1 MRTPGRPMRNPQA
14 EATTQRHRAL
24 VAFLLV
30 FALLAVLA
38 ARFAWLQVFSYEEFH
53 TRSEANRIKARP
65 IVPARGLIYD
75 RAGRI
80 LADNVPAYR
89 LDVVREDADD
99 LETMVVRLREVID
112 LSDEE
117 ARAFLAAS
125 RARRS
130 FQPVTVKLRL
140 SDIEVARFAVNRHR
154 FPGVEVVPYL
164 NRHYPHGDLFAHVV
178 GYVGRIDTADLKRV
192 DPARYSGA
200 THIGRTGIE
209 RQYESR
215 LHGQVGVEQVEVN
228 AEGRTLRVVGRDAA
242 HAGQD
247 LHLSIDAELQQ
258 AVVDAFEGQPGAA
271 VVLDPRNGE
280 VLALASLPS
289 YDPNPFVSGIG
300 QAAYAAL
307 LDSPSRPLFNRVLQG
322 GYEPG
327 STLKPFVGL
336 AGLEYGLR
344 TPRDTTLSTGA
355 FRLPGQEREY
365 RDWRR
370 GGHGAVNL
378 HEAMAQSVNTYF
390 FQLAV
395 DMGIERLGAYLG
407 QFGFGEAT
415 GIDLLG
421 EASGVLP
428 SPRWKRA
435 QRNLPW
441 YPGETVIAG
450 IGQGFWVVTPLQLAH
465 GVATLAARGMPQQP
479 HLLYATQDG
488 FGDAPVR
495 HVLSAPGEPLF
506 RNPANWEA
514 VRDGMIAVVNGP
526 TGTAR
531 TVGIGFPY
539 TIAGKTGTA
548 ERYSRTTEAWEHIS
562 QVAIERHQVLFEA
575 FTPAED
581 ARIAVIV
588 ALEAGRAGGRDAAP
602 IARTMLDAWLLAEGG
617 PTPAPAPVAGAA
629 P

>member
-1 MRTPGRPMRNPQA
+1 MRTPGRPMRNPLA
-14 EATTQRHRAL
+14 EAAVQRRRAL
-24 VAFLLV
+24 VAFLAV
-30 FALLAVLA
+30 FVLLAVLA
-38 ARFAWLQVFSYEEFH
+38 GRFAWLQVFSYEEFH

-89 LDVVREDADD
+89 LDVVREDAGD
-99 LETMVVRLREVID
+99 LDEMVARLREVID
-112 LSDEE
+112 LDEDD
-117 ARAFLAAS
+117 ARAFIAAA

-164 NRHYPHGDLFAHVV
+164 NRHYPHGELFAHVV
-178 GYVGRIDTADLKRV
+178 GYVGRIDTADLARV

-200 THIGRTGIE
+200 THIGKTGIE
-209 RQYESR
+209 RYYESR
-215 LHGQVGVEQVEVN
+215 LHGQVGIEQVEIN
-228 AEGRTLRVVGRDAA
+228 AEGRALRVVGREPA

-247 LHLSIDAELQQ
+247 LYLSIDAELQQ

-327 STLKPFVGL
+327 STLKPFVAL

-378 HEAMAQSVNTYF
+378 NEAMAQSVNTYF

-428 SPRWKRA
+428 SPQWKRA
-435 QRNLPW
+435 NRSLPW

-450 IGQGFWVVTPLQLAH
+450 IGQGFWVVTPLQLAQ
-465 GVATLAARGMPQQP
+465 ATQMLANGGIRYPP
-479 HLLYATQDG
+479 HLLRAAQAR
-488 FGDAPVR
+488 FDAPPVPEGWP
-495 HVLSAPGEPLF
+495 APGPSMVK
-506 RNPANWEA
+506 NPANLQA
-514 VRDGMIAVVNGP
+514 VTQAMVQVLHGP

-531 TVGIGFPY
+531 ATLAQFELDYTV
-539 TIAGKTGTA
+539 AGKTGTA
-548 ERYSRTTEAWEHIS
+548 QRVSRRGEQALDVNQLPVAQRHNALFIAFAPVEAPRVAVMVVVEHGGS
-562 QVAIERHQVLFEA
+562 GSAVA
-575 FTPAED
+575 TP
-581 ARIAVIV
+581 V
-588 ALEAGRAGGRDAAP
+588 ALR
-602 IARTMLDAWLLAEGG
+602 IVDAWLRRN
-617 PTPAPAPVAGAA
+617 PA
-629 P
+629 

>member
-1 MRTPGRPMRNPQA
+1 
-14 EATTQRHRAL
+14 
-24 VAFLLV
+24 
-30 FALLAVLA
+30 
-38 ARFAWLQVFSYEEFH
+38 
-53 TRSEANRIKARP
+53 
-65 IVPARGLIYD
+65 
-75 RAGRI
+75 
-80 LADNVPAYR
+80 
-89 LDVVREDADD
+89 
-99 LETMVVRLREVID
+99 
-112 LSDEE
+112 
-117 ARAFLAAS
+117 
-125 RARRS
+125 
-130 FQPVTVKLRL
+130 
-140 SDIEVARFAVNRHR
+140 
-154 FPGVEVVPYL
+154 
-164 NRHYPHGDLFAHVV
+164 
-178 GYVGRIDTADLKRV
+178 
-192 DPARYSGA
+192 
-200 THIGRTGIE
+200 
-209 RQYESR
+209 
-215 LHGQVGVEQVEVN
+215 LHGQVGIEQVEIN
-228 AEGRTLRVVGRDAA
+228 AEGRALRVVGREPA

-247 LHLSIDAELQQ
+247 LYLSIDAELQQ

-327 STLKPFVGL
+327 STLKPFVAL

-378 HEAMAQSVNTYF
+378 NEAMAQSVNTYF

-428 SPRWKRA
+428 SPQWKRA
-435 QRNLPW
+435 NRSLPW

-450 IGQGFWVVTPLQLAH
+450 IGQGFWVVTPLQLAQ
-465 GVATLAARGMPQQP
+465 ATQMLANGGIRYPP
-479 HLLYATQDG
+479 HLLRATQAR
-488 FGDAPVR
+488 FDAPPVPEGWP
-495 HVLSAPGEPLF
+495 APGPSMVK
-506 RNPANWEA
+506 NPANLQA
-514 VRDGMIAVVNGP
+514 VTQAMVQVLHGP

-531 TVGIGFPY
+531 ATLAQFELDYTV
-539 TIAGKTGTA
+539 AGKTGTA
-548 ERYSRTTEAWEHIS
+548 QRVSRRGEQALDVNQLPAAQRHNALFIAFAPVEAPRVAVMVVVEHGGS
-562 QVAIERHQVLFEA
+562 GSAVA
-575 FTPAED
+575 TP
-581 ARIAVIV
+581 V
-588 ALEAGRAGGRDAAP
+588 ALR
-602 IARTMLDAWLLAEGG
+602 IVDAWLRRN
-617 PTPAPAPVAGAA
+617 PA
-629 P
+629 